1 MCSPAVMA
9 KVRSDLMRKGRP
21 VSRRRI
27 LGAAGMAV
35 AAGTFAPLAAPAQDA
50 TPDIGS
56 ASPAAGKLTLSIGTI
71 VDLTHTVS
79 PTFPLYAGKQP
90 FTIEPVVTFAEDGY
104 YGNIL
109 RFDEHSGT
117 HMDAPA
123 HFAPEGALTADELP
137 IENFFVP
144 LVVIDISA
152 KAANDA
158 DAALTTEDVASWEA
172 EHGDIPAGAFVA
184 MHSGWD
190 SRVDDPEAFI
200 NLDADGV
207 QHYPGIG
214 PDAATFLVEER
225 EVVGVGVDTVS
236 LDIGASTDFKSHYTL
251 LGAGLYG
258 LEGLANLGALP
269 PTGTTIIVGGPKHER
284 ASGGPSRVYAVY

>member
-9 KVRSDLMRKGRP
+9 KVRSDLMRTGQP
-21 VSRRRI
+21 VNRRRV
-27 LGAAGMAV
+27 LGAAGMAA
-35 AAGTFAPLAAPAQDA
+35 AAGALAPFTSYAQGA
-50 TPDIGS
+50 TPI
-56 ASPAAGKLTLSIGTI
+56 AGGRTISVGTI
-71 VDLTHTVS
+71 IDLTHTLS
-79 PTFPLYAGKQP
+79 SSFPVYAGKQP
-90 FTIEPVVTFAEDGY
+90 FAMETIVTFADDGF
-104 YGNIL
+104 YGSVL
-109 RFDEHSGT
+109 TFDEHSGT

-123 HFAPEGALTADELP
+123 HFSPEGALTADELP

-152 KAANDA
+152 KAESDD
-158 DAALTTEDVASWEA
+158 DAALTADDIASWES
-172 EHGDIPAGAFVA
+172 ENGEIPSGSLVA
-184 MHSGWD
+184 MYSGWE

-225 EVVGVGVDTVS
+225 DVVGVGVDTVS
-236 LDIGASTDFKSHYTL
+236 LDIGASTDFQAHLTL

-258 LEGLANLGALP
+258 LEGLANLGTLP
-269 PTGTTIIVGGPKHER
+269 PAGTTIIIGGPKHER
-284 ASGGPSRVYAVY
+284 ASGGPSRVYAVF